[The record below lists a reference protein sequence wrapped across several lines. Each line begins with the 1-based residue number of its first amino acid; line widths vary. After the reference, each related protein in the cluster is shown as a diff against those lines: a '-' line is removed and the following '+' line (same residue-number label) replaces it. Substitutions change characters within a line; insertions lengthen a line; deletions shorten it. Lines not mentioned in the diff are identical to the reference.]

1 MHVIGSMKPLFAT
14 RKPLCAILALLTVLS
29 AAAQSPGAIGG
40 TSGAVSQVQAADHIV
55 AVVNREL
62 VTAVEVERGMQ
73 RSRAQAA
80 ASGARLPAEDELRR
94 QVLEG
99 LIEERAVL
107 THAREAAGR
116 IDEAEIDRAVASIA
130 ARNGLDIAQLRARLA
145 EEGLDL
151 QRLRGNL
158 RDQLAVERT
167 REREVGARITVSEAE
182 IDQWLAQR
190 REQALA
196 QRDLDLAQILVSVPE
211 TADDALVRQRRE
223 RAEQVLVRLRAGES
237 FEQVAREMSDSG
249 DRERGGVL
257 GPRPASR
264 LPDLFVLA
272 VKGLEP
278 GQVTPAPVR
287 SAAGFHI
294 LKVRGL
300 GEIPQDRI
308 VQTLARHILV
318 RPSARQSVQE
328 VSARLAE
335 FLRLIR
341 GGQRRFEDLARDF
354 SEDGSAPQG
363 GDLGW
368 LSPGATVPEF
378 EQAMDA
384 LPVGGLSDPVISR
397 FGVHLIEVVERREVP
412 VDPRV
417 LREQA
422 RNILRGQKFESA
434 YAEWV
439 RELRSRAYVEL
450 RDAPL

>member
-1 MHVIGSMKPLFAT
+1 MQLIRSMSLLWSRRRLPAAMLILFIG
-14 RKPLCAILALLTVLS
+14 LAGLPS
-29 AAAQSPGAIGG
+29 AAQPVGAAPA
-40 TSGAVSQVQAADHIV
+40 AVARPADHIV

-62 VTAVEVERGMQ
+62 VTAVEVERGIE
-73 RSRAQAA
+73 RARAQATA
-80 ASGARLPAEDELRR
+80 AGTRPPAADELRR
-94 QVLEG
+94 QVLES

-116 IDEAEIDRAVASIA
+116 IDEAEVDRAVASIA
-130 ARNGLDIAQLRARLA
+130 ARNGLDMAQLRARLA
-145 EEGLDL
+145 QDGLDL
-151 QRLRGNL
+151 QRLRATL

-167 REREVGARITVSEAE
+167 REREVGARIRVTEAE
-182 IDQWLAQR
+182 IDEWLAQR

-211 TADDALVRQRRE
+211 SADAALEQQRRE
-223 RAEQVLVRLRAGES
+223 RAEQALSRLRAGEA
-237 FEQVAREMSDSG
+237 FEQVAREMSDSA
-249 DRERGGVL
+249 DRERGGAL

-264 LPDLFVLA
+264 LPDLFVAA
-272 VKGLEP
+272 VKGLQP
-278 GQVTPAPVR
+278 GDVTQVPVR
-287 SAAGFHI
+287 SGAGFHI
-294 LKVRGL
+294 LKLRAL
-300 GEIPQDRI
+300 GDAPQDRV

-318 RPSARQSVQE
+318 RPSARQSVEE

-335 FLRLIR
+335 FQRRI
-341 GGQRRFEDLARDF
+341 GSGQLRFEDVARDF

-384 LPVGGLSDPVISR
+384 LPVGGLSDPVVSR
-397 FGVHLIEVVERREVP
+397 FGVHLIEVVERREAP

-422 RNILRGQKFESA
+422 RNVLRGQKFESA
-434 YAEWV
+434 YVEWV
-439 RELRSRAYVEL
+439 RELRARAYVEL